1 MSSDTANPETPG
13 AAKSAEAQRQRAAA
27 EHVVQVSKA
36 AASLRGFL
44 PAAHSVHR
52 HLHATVTEVRG
63 HADAL
68 DFTAVMAGFIGLARR
83 HGTANAVAKM
93 VSLTEAM
100 ATFGPDDLSDHPGGS
115 A

>member
-1 MSSDTANPETPG
+1 MTTDTPNPETPG
-13 AAKSAEAQRQRAAA
+13 AAESAEAQRRRAAA
-27 EHVVQVSKA
+27 KHLVHVSKA
-36 AASLRGFL
+36 AESLRGFL
-44 PAAHSVHR
+44 PYAHSVHR
-52 HLHATVTEVRG
+52 NLHATATDVRG

-68 DFTAVMAGFIGLARR
+68 DFTAVMAGFIGLAQR